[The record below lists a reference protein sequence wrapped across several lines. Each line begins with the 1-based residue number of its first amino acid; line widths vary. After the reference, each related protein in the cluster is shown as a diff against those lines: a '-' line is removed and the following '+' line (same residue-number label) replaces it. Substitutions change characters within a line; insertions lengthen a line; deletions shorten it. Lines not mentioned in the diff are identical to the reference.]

1 MSSPTVMFV
10 LKSFLEEAETERAMT
25 CAIAFGPGLTVE
37 TAVLERC
44 GAAIQRAEKEGTPG
58 VLGEAVGILDAGG

>member
-1 MSSPTVMFV
+1 MLRDYGNMSSPTVMFV
-10 LKSFLEEAETERAMT
+10 LKGMLEEAETDHATT

-44 GAAIQRAEKEGTPG
+44 GAAIKPPQKVKTA
-58 VLGEAVGILDAGG
+58 AMA

>member
-1 MSSPTVMFV
+1 LRDYGNMSSPTVMFV
-10 LKSFLEEAETERAMT
+10 LKGMLEEAETDRATT

-44 GAAIQRAEKEGTPG
+44 GAAITSPKKSSA
-58 VLGEAVGILDAGG
+58 ASHA